1 MVARDRGYM
10 VRGGVYPRSEKKNLP
25 ANGSFRDCSASKAE
39 ELLAG
44 GLTELFPFHFNIFF
58 LLLLLLSLC
67 YKYICVRRGYDGI
80 FSPFSGVRRETDPR
94 TLENGMPPTH
104 KRKYLDTL
112 GGNKKKKPPK
122 NRK

>member
-1 MVARDRGYM
+1 LFGIE
-10 VRGGVYPRSEKKNLP
+10 GG
-25 ANGSFRDCSASKAE
+25 GT
-39 ELLAG
+39 LLAG

-58 LLLLLLSLC
+58 LLLLSLC

-104 KRKYLDTL
+104 TQEEIPGHIWGG

>member
-1 MVARDRGYM
+1 LFGIE
-10 VRGGVYPRSEKKNLP
+10 GG
-25 ANGSFRDCSASKAE
+25 GT
-39 ELLAG
+39 LLAG

-58 LLLLLLSLC
+58 LLLLSLC

-104 KRKYLDTL
+104 TRGNTWTHL
-112 GGNKKKKPPK
+112 GGKQEKETP
-122 NRK
+122 